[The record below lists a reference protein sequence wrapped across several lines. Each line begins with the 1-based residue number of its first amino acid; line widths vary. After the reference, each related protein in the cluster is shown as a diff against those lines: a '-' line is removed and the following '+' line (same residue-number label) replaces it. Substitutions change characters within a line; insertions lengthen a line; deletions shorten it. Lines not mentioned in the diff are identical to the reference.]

1 MSHRKSGSI
10 SPGTQQVLSKKV
22 SLYIRGQDN
31 KDTIG
36 SGRLELCLKEHSSHN
51 KRWETIVRKI
61 PEINGEYINE
71 LLSSTSEAP
80 PWH

>member
-22 SLYIRGQDN
+22 SLYIRGHDS

-36 SGRLELCLKEHSSHN
+36 SGKLELSQRTLKPQQKMGNDCEKNTRKKSRIH
-51 KRWETIVRKI
+51 KRAIIFHIR
-61 PEINGEYINE
+61 
-71 LLSSTSEAP
+71 STP
-80 PWH
+80 